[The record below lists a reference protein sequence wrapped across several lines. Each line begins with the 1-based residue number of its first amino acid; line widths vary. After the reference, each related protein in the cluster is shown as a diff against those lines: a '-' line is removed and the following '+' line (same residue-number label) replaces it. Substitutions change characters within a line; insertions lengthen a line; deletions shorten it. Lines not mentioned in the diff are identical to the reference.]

1 MKNKLK
7 IYSLFRMRA
16 LKDQFYNLVR
26 VRKWN
31 KLKTKTMFMMKRRKK
46 TLKILNCSCNKMK
59 KQSRI

>member
-46 TLKILNCSCNKMK
+46 RLKILNCSCNKMK